1 MVRQPTTTAQ
11 GSPIPGQLAVVQ
23 GLQVPAELSATQDE
37 VVFPEDRLGPRLTE
51 FLNVRLSR
59 KNPAPVA
66 PPMAN
71 ALPVNGPTAHV
82 MHNAGA
88 YQAWLRSNPSERW
101 YGYGEKVKQDDD
113 MARPTGFLT
122 TKLIREYTNA
132 FLSVSVDRV
141 RSPGFLGKLQEL
153 THKEFTPYTRGNLLY
168 RHRRIFF
175 MALFET
181 CVHLVA
187 QVPVDLRT
195 LTPAE
200 RVYAARELFGLL
212 VQHEGEVLPSDQYNI
227 LLLEGCL
234 SYAALTHTTR
244 FRGPVGVP
252 TSPFTYIARFLYA
265 AVGWGRRPFMAG
277 PDAASSQAITEAWW
291 GLLAD
296 VQRRLHAFMYAF
308 GLWLE
313 EHYARGTSASYRT
326 TRRKLDE
333 TFAELY
339 QNILVFYDTMHT
351 WFRKS
356 QHISFF
362 RSHLAVKLF
371 LLIFGIGV
379 LYMTAKAIPQ
389 VCSTISSLAELLNE
403 WLFTWTPWSTP
414 AATPAAPYTWQTFYE
429 ALGQLFF
436 SEEGTLNLLYKV
448 GEIFVTL
455 VLESAERI
463 LVREATKSLLDQP
476 FGGLPDFVGLSS
488 PLQELVH
495 DFLKGSPERE
505 EVNVGATVADLI
517 VAGYG
522 AEFLMR
528 AMMHSSTEDAVSSVA
543 SSARSS
549 MVEASLPE
557 EVPDEVADVARPRH
571 RIFFRALFPMVAS
584 VVAVMLKL
592 KDVSH

>member
-1 MVRQPTTTAQ
+1 
-11 GSPIPGQLAVVQ
+11 
-23 GLQVPAELSATQDE
+23 
-37 VVFPEDRLGPRLTE
+37 
-51 FLNVRLSR
+51 
-59 KNPAPVA
+59 
-66 PPMAN
+66 
-71 ALPVNGPTAHV
+71 
-82 MHNAGA
+82 
-88 YQAWLRSNPSERW
+88 
-101 YGYGEKVKQDDD
+101 
-113 MARPTGFLT
+113 
-122 TKLIREYTNA
+122 
-132 FLSVSVDRV
+132 
-141 RSPGFLGKLQEL
+141 
-153 THKEFTPYTRGNLLY
+153 
-168 RHRRIFF
+168 
-175 MALFET
+175 
-181 CVHLVA
+181 
-187 QVPVDLRT
+187 
-195 LTPAE
+195 
-200 RVYAARELFGLL
+200 
-212 VQHEGEVLPSDQYNI
+212 
-227 LLLEGCL
+227 
-234 SYAALTHTTR
+234 
-244 FRGPVGVP
+244 
-252 TSPFTYIARFLYA
+252 
-265 AVGWGRRPFMAG
+265 
-277 PDAASSQAITEAWW
+277 
-291 GLLAD
+291 
-296 VQRRLHAFMYAF
+296 MYAF

-326 TRRKLDE
+326 TRRKLDD

-528 AMMHSSTEDAVSSVA
+528 AMMHSSTEDGVSSVA